1 MSGPIG
7 DAKSGGSVGTLPPPQ
22 EQKTSGCPNDPSQN
36 ATPPKSGVAGLS
48 CPAVST
54 LPDVQPAT
62 DPFGTNVS
70 GANAQNQDAM
80 CYVQPAQTLP
90 ASVVPAALI
99 ANCRDVDDAVEVLK
113 GLTSRK
119 QQAYAAEVLNLALLR
134 FRDAGHVNKLV
145 EAVRG
150 NSVLRAMVVE
160 RILRRAAELESSST
174 PENRDR
180 LDGPHHKACAYVL
193 AALKGMQGEEL
204 GALVAQKL
212 SAKEGEWLAKTLDV
226 RNPAGI
232 NGLLSNA
239 RHQILSA
246 LNGVPRTDTTGAV
259 VQTLYLQLLPEDTI
273 TYCPALA
280 ASLATALGRELYP
293 RSAVAAASEKNRLQ
307 AFLQR
312 PEGAALMLTGT
323 EERRQRVFCALQKYN
338 FTVETFARHRK
349 PWVTEPTFAHALA
362 EGLVSADAP
371 DRVALV
377 QHIGEILATGPGN
390 QVRVVWVRQENQPCG
405 QNGGDAGHHRQS
417 HPGRSP
423 ATNEQPMGK
432 FRSCQSH
439 RCEEDGR
446 RQHQCRRSHPFQYA

>member
-119 QQAYAAEVLNLALLR
+119 QQAYAAEVLHIALLGC
-134 FRDAGHVNKLV
+134 RDAGHVNKLV

-280 ASLATALGRELYP
+280 ASLATALGREFHP
-293 RSAVAAASEKNRLQ
+293 QPAVAAASERNRLQ
-307 AFLQR
+307 AFLQKR
-312 PEGAALMLTGT
+312 EGAALMLTGT
-323 EERRQRVFCALQKYN
+323 EERRQRVAGALQKYN
-338 FTVETFARHRK
+338 FTVETFEHHSG
-349 PWVTEPTFAHALA
+349 PWVTEPTFARALS
-362 EGLVSADAP
+362 EGLVPADAP
-371 DRVALV
+371 DRAALV
-377 QHIGEILATGPGN
+377 GHIGEILATEQGHEIRFGWFGGFDKTINLAARIEAMQAIIDNHIPAA
-390 QVRVVWVRQENQPCG
+390 VLRQ
-405 QNGGDAGHHRQS
+405 
-417 HPGRSP
+417 
-423 ATNEQPMGK
+423 TNDPW
-432 FRSCQSH
+432 
-439 RCEEDGR
+439 
-446 RQHQCRRSHPFQYA
+446 